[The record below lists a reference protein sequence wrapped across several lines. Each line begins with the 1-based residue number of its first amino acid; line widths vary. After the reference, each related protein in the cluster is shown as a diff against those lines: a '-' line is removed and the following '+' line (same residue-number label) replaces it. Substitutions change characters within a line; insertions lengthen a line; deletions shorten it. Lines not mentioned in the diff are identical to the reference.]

1 MVAANLRNT
10 DEETMVTL
18 NELLQRG
25 RTHEREE
32 GRAQGF
38 WEGFREGELEKRAEC
53 VSHLWDEETGQ
64 AFEAL
69 LSQTD
74 ATSWPSLL
82 DLYSAHQRGHNP
94 LQLLDA
100 SANPQ
105 VREEDLH
112 EGRVETQ
119 LAKYAEYVSLCW
131 GKETGQAFK
140 ALLSQTDVTSWPS
153 LRDLYSAYR
162 QGHNP
167 LQLLGA
173 SANPRDANEE
183 TRIPLNEL
191 RQRDRAQGFREGQLA
206 ERAECVSLLWNKEI
220 GQAFKA
226 LMSQAEAASWPSLRD
241 LHSARHTG
249 QSPLQLLGA
258 SDKGRGQS
266 AQRR

>member
-1 MVAANLRNT
+1 
-10 DEETMVTL
+10 MVTV
-18 NELLQRG
+18 NELRQ
-25 RTHEREE
+25 HA
-32 GRAQGF
+32 RAEGF
-38 WEGFREGELEKRAEC
+38 WEGFRRGELKKRAEC
-53 VSHLWDEETGQ
+53 VSRLWDEETGQ
-64 AFEAL
+64 AFKAL

-74 ATSWPSLL
+74 ATSWPSLF

-105 VREEDLH
+105 VRGGDLH
-112 EGRVETQ
+112 EGWVETQ

-140 ALLSQTDVTSWPS
+140 AWLSQTESMSWPS
-153 LRDLYSAYR
+153 LLDLYSAYR
-162 QGHNP
+162 RGHNP

-173 SANPRDANEE
+173 SASSRDVDEE
-183 TRIPLNEL
+183 ARVPLNEL
-191 RQRDRAQGFREGQLA
+191 RQRDRAQGFRDGQLA
-206 ERAECVSLLWNKEI
+206 ERTECVSLLWDKEI

-226 LMSQAEAASWPSLRD
+226 LLSQAEATSWPSLRD
-241 LHSARHTG
+241 LHSARQTG

-258 SDKGRGQS
+258 SDNGCGQS